1 MEFEELK
8 CPNCKEFFD
17 SISGKIPRL
26 LMNCG
31 HSLCE
36 NCIVNELNDKD
47 EEGFSVIK
55 CSEDEESYT
64 QITNI
69 DQFPKNITLIKLL
82 NKSKETRK
90 SLINHLE
97 SIPITNCNQEES
109 TPNKN
114 IQTENVIKLNQM
126 RDNMHLVINSL
137 PPNEIVT
144 NSTDNITQNISS
156 PVTNNEARNCIL
168 EKSQLVNIIN
178 NTTITTRNIP
188 NSETKS
194 DSPAIN
200 NCLSLNNNKSSL
212 RIGLFSKQDSR
223 LNFYHDKSNKNLSQ
237 NHSQFSPNDQTI
249 FCQLHANRAL
259 ELICLDDREKICTN
273 CALFG
278 NHKKHNIISEEDFM
292 KEIEVKAEILIELF
306 ELIDNWTATFTDASF
321 SSKFTN
327 LNERSRQKREAVS
340 NQVKEFIQE
349 LISNI
354 KKSEQDILKRI
365 SNNFEAIDNK
375 IKETLEIPN
384 EIISKAEAWKSD
396 VQMKLDKLNEIS
408 DSNNTNGFTNDET
421 AKLIEINV
429 TNQETIANAEE
440 ITNELEKI
448 KSLSTEEIE
457 NLIYN
462 FGVEFNY
469 ENALKLNNLVHIIQ
483 YKEGEKL
490 EDSPKRRRKSSIE
503 TSINKSNTNRN
514 SNTVQNM
521 PVNNNISMQ
530 SIATNTSETI
540 GPYFAVTENES
551 IPGIPNSCNQSFL
564 NMSEDSAIIR
574 VNNLITNKNA
584 EINKVKENPIPP
596 KTRNSNGSMVY
607 SSNNPN
613 FNKNIQNKN
622 KPTLTPTP
630 TPTPTPST
638 NYNNNLN
645 NINVNSTGA
654 NTMVNV
660 NPSINNA
667 KMTGCNKMEKI
678 EKIERGRVSPT
689 RDEELSK
696 SPTPDRD
703 KIVFIKSQFKNEIAN
718 FTGYGKFINI
728 YYQFLYLIEISEVGT
743 KIISEILNNS
753 NKSNNPYR
761 AKEIKLTKTNLNDEC
776 AMVILRSLE
785 TNGNIIS
792 LNIAKNHLTDRCMDT
807 IISLLNKNKILKTF
821 YLSNNNF
828 STLVKDR
835 IKSYAAGVKIF
846 I

>member
-8 CPNCKEFFD
+8 CPNCKKFFD
-17 SISGKIPRL
+17 TINGKVPRL
-26 LMNCG
+26 LINCG

-36 NCIVNELNDKD
+36 NCILNQLNEKD
-47 EEGFSVIK
+47 EDEFSIIK
-55 CSEDEESYT
+55 CPEDEELYT

-90 SLINHLE
+90 SLINQFE
-97 SIPITNCNQEES
+97 SLPTTICDQEES
-109 TPNKN
+109 SLNKIIPTEKVIN
-114 IQTENVIKLNQM
+114 LIQMTDET
-126 RDNMHLVINSL
+126 DLVINSTPHDKFVSDL
-137 PPNEIVT
+137 
-144 NSTDNITQNISS
+144 TDNNTQDISS
-156 PVTNNEARNCIL
+156 QVTNNEQRNCVN
-168 EKSQLVNIIN
+168 EKSQLTNIIN
-178 NTTITTRNIP
+178 NTTITP
-188 NSETKS
+188 HHVSNSETKS
-194 DSPAIN
+194 DTPTIIHG
-200 NCLSLNNNKSSL
+200 LSLNNNKSSL
-212 RIGLFSKQDSR
+212 RMGLFTKQDSK
-223 LNFYHDKSNKNLSQ
+223 LNFYHDKTNINLSH
-237 NHSQFSPNDQTI
+237 NHSQFSPNDPTI
-249 FCQLHANRAL
+249 FCQVHANRAL

-278 NHKKHNIISEEDFM
+278 NHKKHNVISEEDFI

-306 ELIDNWTATFTDASF
+306 ELIDNGTASLTDASF

-327 LNERSRQKREAVS
+327 LYERSRQKCEAVS
-340 NQVKEFIQE
+340 NQVKDFIQE

-354 KKSEQDILKRI
+354 KKSEQDILHQI
-365 SNNFEAIDNK
+365 SNKFETINNK
-375 IKETLEIPN
+375 IKESLEIPN
-384 EIISKAEAWKSD
+384 QIISKAEAWKSD

-448 KSLSTEEIE
+448 KSLSTEDIE
-457 NLIYN
+457 NLLYN
-462 FGVEFNY
+462 IGVEFNY
-469 ENALKLNNLVHIIQ
+469 ESALKLNNLVHVLEN
-483 YKEGEKL
+483 KEGEKL
-490 EDSPKRRRKSSIE
+490 EDSPKIRRKSSIE
-503 TSINKSNTNRN
+503 TSLNKSNINRN
-514 SNTVQNM
+514 SNTVHNM
-521 PVNNNISMQ
+521 PLNNNFSMQ

-540 GPYFAVTENES
+540 GPYFAVTENEA

-564 NMSEDSAIIR
+564 NISEDSAIIR

-584 EINKVKENPIPP
+584 EINKVKENPLP
-596 KTRNSNGSMVY
+596 KARNSNSSLVY

-613 FNKNIQNKN
+613 VNKSIQNKN
-622 KPTLTPTP
+622 KPTQIPNVTPT
-630 TPTPTPST
+630 T
-638 NYNNNLN
+638 NLSLNNNLN
-645 NINVNSTGA
+645 NMNVNSPGT
-654 NTMVNV
+654 NSIPNV
-660 NPSINNA
+660 NPTINST
-667 KMTGCNKMEKI
+667 KSTGAYKI
-678 EKIERGRVSPT
+678 EKIERGRTSPT

-718 FTGYGKFINI
+718 FTGYGKLINNL
-728 YYQFLYLIEISEVGT
+728 YEFLYLIEISEVGT
-743 KIISEILNNS
+743 KIISEILTNS

-776 AMVILRSLE
+776 AMVIFKSLD

-807 IISLLNKNKILKTF
+807 IISLLNKNKVLKTL